1 MSSDSSDSFSGIP
14 EPPCSGASE
23 FPSDSSPFRSWVFI
37 IVHLLSSAF
46 LLLFVFWTLM
56 TYRELEAMRSGEASS
71 AHLLIVFDQPP
82 PKKEIAG
89 LQATLEKIV
98 GAGNVSPMPVE
109 AGQGPTERRTRQR
122 VLSVLLV
129 PGQDAAGRP
138 VLLADMI
145 RSISQVVHN
154 DARIQDVV
162 YSPDWISRVD
172 ALMFLS
178 LSLRKG
184 LLLVGSLAALAI
196 SLYWGLMG
204 APLFLRL
211 RQLSR
216 SGEPSVGAPR
226 TSMFGQETPPPG
238 TLPLQTL
245 QEASPPLSFGLR
257 SLGGALL
264 GGISALIVLFF
275 SWSLKSVLFPS
286 TVPSSVPLSSGLLHE
301 GRLLLIFVLGAF
313 GSGLLGGALASLISP
328 GARRTGEPLR

>member
-1 MSSDSSDSFSGIP
+1 MSSDSSDPFSGFP
-14 EPPCSGASE
+14 EAPRSATSDI
-23 FPSDSSPFRSWVFI
+23 PSDPSPFRSWAFI

-56 TYRELEAMRSGEASS
+56 TYRALEAMRSREASS

-98 GAGNVSPMPVE
+98 GTGNVSPMSVQ

-122 VLSVLLV
+122 VLSVLLA

-172 ALMFLS
+172 SLMFLS
-178 LSLRKG
+178 LGIRKG
-184 LLLVGSLAALAI
+184 LLLVGALAAVSL

-204 APLFLRL
+204 PPLFNRL

-216 SGEPSVGAPR
+216 SGELSSGSGR
-226 TSMFGQETPPPG
+226 TSMFGQETSPSKD
-238 TLPLQTL
+238 LPLRSRMEESL
-245 QEASPPLSFGLR
+245 PVSFGLR
-257 SLGGALL
+257 SFGGAAL
-264 GGISALIVLFF
+264 GGISALIVLLL

-286 TVPSSVPLSSGLLHE
+286 TFPSPLSLGLLHE
-301 GRLLLIFVLGAF
+301 GPLLLVFVLGSF
-313 GSGLLGGALASLISP
+313 GAGLLGGALAALISP
-328 GARRTGEPLR
+328 KEQRTGDPLR

>member
-1 MSSDSSDSFSGIP
+1 MSSDSSDPFSGFP
-14 EPPCSGASE
+14 EAPRSATSDI
-23 FPSDSSPFRSWVFI
+23 PSDPSPFRSWAFI

-56 TYRELEAMRSGEASS
+56 TYRALEAMRSREASS

-98 GAGNVSPMPVE
+98 GTGNVSPMSVQ

-122 VLSVLLV
+122 VLSVLLA

-172 ALMFLS
+172 SLMFLS
-178 LSLRKG
+178 LGIRKG
-184 LLLVGSLAALAI
+184 LLLVGALAAVSL

-204 APLFLRL
+204 PPPFQSPEATLPFRRTFLWQWPHL
-211 RQLSR
+211 NVR
-216 SGEPSVGAPR
+216 SGDISVER
-226 TSMFGQETPPPG
+226 S
-238 TLPLQTL
+238 
-245 QEASPPLSFGLR
+245 SPPLPHGRVPPCFLWLEVFRRRGFGGNLR
-257 SLGGALL
+257 PDRSSL
-264 GGISALIVLFF
+264 VL
-275 SWSLKSVLFPS
+275 
-286 TVPSSVPLSSGLLHE
+286 VPQERPLSLNFSLPPLT
-301 GRLLLIFVLGAF
+301 R
-313 GSGLLGGALASLISP
+313 ASS
-328 GARRTGEPLR
+328 